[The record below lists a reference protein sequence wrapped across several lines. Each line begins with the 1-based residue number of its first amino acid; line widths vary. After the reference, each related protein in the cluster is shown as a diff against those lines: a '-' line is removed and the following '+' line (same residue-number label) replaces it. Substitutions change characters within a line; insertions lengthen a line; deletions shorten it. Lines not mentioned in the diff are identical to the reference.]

1 MARAKKIS
9 FSMDGTEI
17 QESQVRTKIKD
28 SVCGIEIQDSPTIT
42 ENLET
47 SIGTKIHTIGTKT
60 KNLLSI
66 ENLCPRT
73 KIRDLE

>member
-1 MARAKKIS
+1 
-9 FSMDGTEI
+9 MDGTEI